1 MKKFL
6 KITVIVLA
14 ILFTL
19 ILVVPFAFQGKI
31 LKIAKDQINKNINA
45 RVDFDRLRL
54 SLIKSFPNVSVSLRS
69 LSVIGLDEF
78 EKDTLVKFNSFDATV
93 DLISAIKMENI
104 KVRKIILDKPVV
116 YAHVLPSGKVNWD
129 ITKAGAEEE
138 TDTSVSEFTTKIELK
153 RFEII
158 DGAITYRDDS
168 SNMSASTKNFDF
180 LLTGDLAQDF
190 SRLDILASTD
200 LINVVMDGIRY
211 LKDASLKARI
221 SVDADLKNALY
232 VLKENEIS
240 LNDLLLKFDGNI
252 SMPNEEDIGVDLKYG
267 LARTDFKS
275 VLSLVPA
282 LYMKDFQG
290 LKTNGKLQLDGYV
303 KGTYNETMMPNA
315 GIKLLI
321 QDAMF
326 SYPGLPKSAEN
337 IQVDMDGYYDGR
349 QMDNSTLDVNKF
361 HAELGGNPIDLTLNI
376 KTPESDMMVNGTL
389 KCNLDLATMKEVI
402 PLGNTTITGK
412 INAAVDMMGYMSYI
426 EKEEYEKFKADGN
439 LTITD
444 FHYSSPDLPKELRI
458 IETSVFF
465 SPKYSEVKSFN
476 AVMGKSDFKLSG
488 RVENYIP
495 YLFKDETIKGDFI
508 FTSGVLDLNE
518 LLLESEET
526 VPDENDT
533 LPLAVVEVPGNID
546 FKMVSRIDKL
556 YYDKLELENT
566 VGVIKIKDSRV
577 ILENIKTQT
586 LDGSM
591 QLNGEYNTKDIRNPE
606 VDFRM
611 QALNIDIPLAYEALN
626 LLRQFAPIAKKTQG
640 KVSIGFTFSSFLDET
655 MMPRLNSVTGKG
667 NFTTKTIGLKSSD
680 LFRSVGNALNTK
692 FFDNM
697 TFNDLAVKFEL
708 RNGRVFI
715 DPFETKM
722 GKSTFLIA
730 GEQGLDQT
738 MNYGINMTMP
748 RSELGQA
755 ANTAINNL
763 YSKASVAGFT
773 ITPSET
779 MNMSARVTGTFKDP
793 KVSLDLK
800 DNVKQTTEAIKEE
813 LTKKAQEELDKRKE
827 EARAAARAEADKIL
841 QEAQKQADMIR
852 KKASEGAAIV
862 KKEAALNGEKM
873 VKQAND
879 PISKRVAEEAAKK
892 LNQEA
897 DEQAQKIIREAD
909 IKAKALMKE
918 AQSRADKLLQ

>member
-14 ILFTL
+14 ILFAL

-31 LKIAKDQINKNINA
+31 LKIAKEQINKNINA

-69 LSVIGLDEF
+69 LTVIGLDEF

-168 SNMSASTKNFDF
+168 SHMSASTKNFDF

-200 LINVVMDGIRY
+200 LVNVVMDGIRY

-337 IQVDMDGYYDGR
+337 IRVDMDGFYDGR
-349 QMDNSTLDVNKF
+349 QMDNSTLDINKF
-361 HAELGGNPIDLTLNI
+361 HAELG
-376 KTPESDMMVNGTL
+376 
-389 KCNLDLATMKEVI
+389 
-402 PLGNTTITGK
+402 
-412 INAAVDMMGYMSYI
+412 
-426 EKEEYEKFKADGN
+426 
-439 LTITD
+439 
-444 FHYSSPDLPKELRI
+444 
-458 IETSVFF
+458 
-465 SPKYSEVKSFN
+465 
-476 AVMGKSDFKLSG
+476 
-488 RVENYIP
+488 
-495 YLFKDETIKGDFI
+495 
-508 FTSGVLDLNE
+508 
-518 LLLESEET
+518 
-526 VPDENDT
+526 
-533 LPLAVVEVPGNID
+533 
-546 FKMVSRIDKL
+546 
-556 YYDKLELENT
+556 
-566 VGVIKIKDSRV
+566 
-577 ILENIKTQT
+577 
-586 LDGSM
+586 
-591 QLNGEYNTKDIRNPE
+591 
-606 VDFRM
+606 
-611 QALNIDIPLAYEALN
+611 
-626 LLRQFAPIAKKTQG
+626 
-640 KVSIGFTFSSFLDET
+640 
-655 MMPRLNSVTGKG
+655 
-667 NFTTKTIGLKSSD
+667 
-680 LFRSVGNALNTK
+680 
-692 FFDNM
+692 
-697 TFNDLAVKFEL
+697 
-708 RNGRVFI
+708 
-715 DPFETKM
+715 
-722 GKSTFLIA
+722 
-730 GEQGLDQT
+730 
-738 MNYGINMTMP
+738 
-748 RSELGQA
+748 
-755 ANTAINNL
+755 
-763 YSKASVAGFT
+763 
-773 ITPSET
+773 
-779 MNMSARVTGTFKDP
+779 
-793 KVSLDLK
+793 
-800 DNVKQTTEAIKEE
+800 
-813 LTKKAQEELDKRKE
+813 
-827 EARAAARAEADKIL
+827 
-841 QEAQKQADMIR
+841 
-852 KKASEGAAIV
+852 
-862 KKEAALNGEKM
+862 
-873 VKQAND
+873 
-879 PISKRVAEEAAKK
+879 
-892 LNQEA
+892 
-897 DEQAQKIIREAD
+897 
-909 IKAKALMKE
+909 
-918 AQSRADKLLQ
+918 

>member
-1 MKKFL
+1 
-6 KITVIVLA
+6 
-14 ILFTL
+14 
-19 ILVVPFAFQGKI
+19 
-31 LKIAKDQINKNINA
+31 
-45 RVDFDRLRL
+45 
-54 SLIKSFPNVSVSLRS
+54 
-69 LSVIGLDEF
+69 
-78 EKDTLVKFNSFDATV
+78 
-93 DLISAIKMENI
+93 
-104 KVRKIILDKPVV
+104 
-116 YAHVLPSGKVNWD
+116 
-129 ITKAGAEEE
+129 
-138 TDTSVSEFTTKIELK
+138 
-153 RFEII
+153 
-158 DGAITYRDDS
+158 
-168 SNMSASTKNFDF
+168 
-180 LLTGDLAQDF
+180 
-190 SRLDILASTD
+190 
-200 LINVVMDGIRY
+200 
-211 LKDASLKARI
+211 
-221 SVDADLKNALY
+221 
-232 VLKENEIS
+232 
-240 LNDLLLKFDGNI
+240 
-252 SMPNEEDIGVDLKYG
+252 
-267 LARTDFKS
+267 
-275 VLSLVPA
+275 
-282 LYMKDFQG
+282 
-290 LKTNGKLQLDGYV
+290 
-303 KGTYNETMMPNA
+303 
-315 GIKLLI
+315 
-321 QDAMF
+321 
-326 SYPGLPKSAEN
+326 
-337 IQVDMDGYYDGR
+337 
-349 QMDNSTLDVNKF
+349 
-361 HAELGGNPIDLTLNI
+361 
-376 KTPESDMMVNGTL
+376 
-389 KCNLDLATMKEVI
+389 
-402 PLGNTTITGK
+402 
-412 INAAVDMMGYMSYI
+412 
-426 EKEEYEKFKADGN
+426 
-439 LTITD
+439 
-444 FHYSSPDLPKELRI
+444 
-458 IETSVFF
+458 
-465 SPKYSEVKSFN
+465 
-476 AVMGKSDFKLSG
+476 MGKSDFKLSG

-722 GKSTFLIA
+722 GKTTFLIA
-730 GEQGLDQT
+730 GEQGIDQT
-738 MNYGINMTMP
+738 MNYGINMTVP

-763 YSKASVAGFT
+763 YSKASVAGLT

-800 DNVKQTTEAIKEE
+800 DNVKQTTDAIKEE
-813 LTKKAQEELDKRKE
+813 LTKKAQEEIDKRKE